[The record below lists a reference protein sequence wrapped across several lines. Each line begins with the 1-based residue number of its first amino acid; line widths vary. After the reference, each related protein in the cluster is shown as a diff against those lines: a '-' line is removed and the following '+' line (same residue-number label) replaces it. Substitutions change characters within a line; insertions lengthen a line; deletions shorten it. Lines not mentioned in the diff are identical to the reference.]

1 MPRDTFSSNP
11 FISSPVYHDRS
22 ADISS
27 FSYDAR
33 RYAPSPS
40 SEALPQ
46 ELPAGAMPAVA
57 DTFSVRNLSSYS
69 QRPSMSTT
77 PRMNSSFSGRDNQL
91 EKDNLFGS
99 SPTHFNSSSRLAYE
113 AGPHSNYMA
122 PEPLGYGRTRTKKP
136 TRTCIPTNP
145 TKRRLLFFGVPIL
158 LVVVAAAIIGGVV
171 GSQKRHSASNDSSNG
186 DSSSGTSG
194 GGGSNSTSDTD
205 ANTWNSFIQPGSGG
219 DGSIVTTDLGV
230 NFTYSNAFGGT
241 WAQDPY
247 DPYSVSGQ
255 AQSWSPSL
263 LEDWVWGEHIV
274 RGVNIGGWLVTEPF
288 IVPSLYEKYQ
298 TSTPKAIDEYTLSQ
312 AMGDNLATEME
323 EHYKTFITE
332 EDFALIAG
340 AGLNYVRIALG
351 YWAVETIDGEP
362 YLAKVSWNYF
372 LKAIDWARK
381 YGLRVLVDF
390 HSLPGSQNGWNHSGK
405 SGSVN
410 WMYGVM
416 GIANAQR
423 SLETLRSIV
432 EYISQDGVKQVVP
445 MIGLVNE
452 VQAETVGGD
461 VLAAFYYQAYEMIR
475 EITGYGAGNGPVIL
489 LHEGFYGIAAWNGF
503 LAGADRIGL
512 DQHPYLAFPTTQ
524 IADNHTVQAHTA
536 CGWGGGTNDTST
548 GYGIVIGGEWSN
560 AINDCGYWLDGV
572 DSTPQFEVTG
582 TGSCAALDEWFNYSD
597 ETKQGIMGYTLA
609 NMDALQNYFFWTWK
623 IGNSTVKGYPT
634 SPMWHYKLGLEQG
647 WMPKDPRVAGGYC
660 QSIGVGGNQ
669 FAGTYPASAIG
680 SFPTEVATPTIDP
693 TQVASHSVW
702 PPTALGPSPS
712 YSAAQITLF
721 PTLTQTG
728 TRNVLATPTHPSNVT
743 LEGGWANAADTTGAW
758 VRVAGCDYPDEYDA
772 NTVAVPTA
780 QCTGSGSTD
789 SMRKRSL
796 RR

>member
-1 MPRDTFSSNP
+1 
-11 FISSPVYHDRS
+11 
-22 ADISS
+22 
-27 FSYDAR
+27 
-33 RYAPSPS
+33 
-40 SEALPQ
+40 
-46 ELPAGAMPAVA
+46 
-57 DTFSVRNLSSYS
+57 
-69 QRPSMSTT
+69 MSTT

-158 LVVVAAAIIGGVV
+158 LVVAAAAIIGGVV

-475 EITGYGAGNGPVIL
+475 KITGYGAGNGPVIL